1 MKLIGNAAHFCI
13 VLICFVVVCLP
24 NSAAARDDAGSNRDA
39 KSSYKINCIACHG
52 ADGSGTSVGKS
63 MKVPNLRSE
72 EVQKKSDADLGGSIA
87 EGKNNMPSFKR
98 SLSPEQVQALVAYI
112 REFAKAKPDSG
123 K

>member
-1 MKLIGNAAHFCI
+1 MRYFMILI
-13 VLICFVVVCLP
+13 LFVVACLA
-24 NSAAARDDAGSNRDA
+24 NSAAARDDAGSNGDA
-39 KSSYKINCIACHG
+39 KSAYKTNCIACHG
-52 ADGSGTSVGKS
+52 ADGAGTSVGKS

-72 EVQKKSDADLGGSIA
+72 EVQKKSDADLGGSIT

-112 REFAKAKPDSG
+112 REFAKAKPASG